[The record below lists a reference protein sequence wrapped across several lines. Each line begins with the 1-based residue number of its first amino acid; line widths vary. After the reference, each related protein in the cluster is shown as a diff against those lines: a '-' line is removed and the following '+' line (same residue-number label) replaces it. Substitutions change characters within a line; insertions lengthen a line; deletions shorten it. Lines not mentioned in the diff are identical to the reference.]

1 MREYCL
7 NINKIININN
17 NNLELDHN
25 IINKFKTYLGDIE
38 DWRKVHNIVSGNF
51 SQDDLLENLF
61 DSVVGGSF
69 LSIKERIYDAGSGGG
84 FPAIPLAI
92 LFPKT
97 KFYLVESS
105 RKKCSFLRREKNI
118 LKLDN
123 IVIENKR
130 LESFSDLE
138 FITTKAAF
146 SPPNI
151 GLLWEALAK
160 HGKLALWAT
169 DKNRESFR
177 AALGEKGAKLSESW
191 EYYLPEGQRRCILLF
206 TKT

>member
-1 MREYCL
+1 MDL
-7 NINKIININN
+7 DNSGINKLIEF
-17 NNLELDHN
+17 LC
-25 IINKFKTYLGDIE
+25 DIKN
-38 DWRKVHNIVSGNF
+38 WGRIHNIVSGNF
-51 SQDDLLENLF
+51 SQEDLLENLF
-61 DSVVGGSF
+61 DSLVGGSF
-69 LSIKERIYDAGSGGG
+69 LFLKERVYDAGSGGG

-97 KFYLVESS
+97 KFNLIESN

-123 IVIENKR
+123 ITVENNR

-151 GLLWEALAK
+151 GPLWQALAK
-160 HGKLALWAT
+160 EGKLALWAT
-169 DKNRESFR
+169 PKNRESFLK
-177 AALGEKGAKLSESW
+177 ALSEKGAQLIESW
-191 EYYLPEGQRRCILLF
+191 EYALPEGQTRCILLF
-206 TKT
+206 TKN